1 MSVKRKIF
9 TAVLALSA
17 AGGAL
22 GVTVAPVVAQSA
34 PAVAAAPGTWYH
46 G

>member
-22 GVTVAPVVAQSA
+22 GVSIAPVVAQSA
-34 PAVAAAPGTWYH
+34 PVAAAPATWYH